1 MNESPTNKEGNDIT
15 SKAKLFRL
23 PLPLIGA
30 STGILF
36 FLLVEFLLWRADLWT
51 LALGLN
57 YLGLF
62 ITPLIHIH
70 LRQVQV
76 LIFYGISGIPFA
88 VAGSLFSSKSATQKI
103 SGVILLAIHATL
115 WIISSIFFSVMAD

>member
-1 MNESPTNKEGNDIT
+1 MNESPTNQEGNDTT
-15 SKAKLFRL
+15 SKAKLFGL

-30 STGILF
+30 SAGILF
-36 FLLVEFLLWRADLWT
+36 FLLIEFLLWRADLWT

-70 LRQVQV
+70 LRQVEV
-76 LIFYGISGIPFA
+76 LIFYGISSIPFA

-103 SGVILLAIHATL
+103 SGAILLAIHATL